1 MKILELTVQNVRG
14 LRDLHLDLQGENIVI
29 WGPNGSGKSCVVDAV
44 EFLFS
49 GRISRLMGQGTAGIT
64 LSSHGPHIDHE
75 PKSASVKATIQLEGW
90 DQPVQIERRIA
101 EPDQLNCPEEAKS
114 VLAKASDAIR
124 SGAFVLTRRDILR
137 YIAAEAGK
145 RADEIEELLDL
156 NDVDDVRSTLLRARN
171 LFIRGERDA
180 VKAVETA
187 EAEVNVHLGLPKYSA
202 LGLLTVAN
210 ECRQVLAAEPIEG
223 PDSTSLKEG
232 ILSNPSR
239 EAGEP
244 SVNLNLAL
252 ANIGRLRNTIQG
264 DTGTPAVKNHENL
277 TEQITALKADPVL
290 LNELERLQL
299 TRRASHYVEESTV
312 ECPVCG
318 ARWPEGHLKS
328 HLESRIATA
337 QNAEVVRQTIVTN
350 ADSMA
355 TPARSLRA
363 NVSALRDSLTT
374 SGLDADSADIQVLD
388 SWVKDLDHLLTA
400 LMNPIE
406 EYLGIGLDSVG
417 IARFLAPKTITESL
431 DRIEGLITETIPE
444 STPEQTAWDTL
455 TRLEVSLRVLESRA
469 RDRASAT
476 MNANRSK
483 VLLEE
488 YEKARDDVLNS
499 LYSRISDRFVE
510 LYNVLHEHESDHFSA
525 TLQPQGASL
534 NFAVDFMGRGAHP
547 PHALHSEG
555 HQDSMGVCLFL
566 ALNEEI
572 NEGDPS
578 LIVLDDVMM
587 SVDAGHRKDVCRLLK
602 EHFTG
607 CQFVITTHD
616 RTWAKQLRQERV
628 VNHRQ
633 VIEFTG
639 WSVEH
644 GPQTHRQM
652 DLWETIEASLDV
664 DDVNSAAFQ
673 LRRGSEEFFERACDA
688 LGAPIIYNSEMQWQL
703 DDWLPAAMNQ
713 YKNIL
718 QRGRRSASSWGD
730 SEKTSKFDERESIRK
745 QIYDRTFV
753 EQWTIN
759 ASVHYNQWENMSKED
774 FSPVVDAF
782 KDLQSLFECSEC
794 GRLLEK
800 TPRKGNAQ
808 FLKCPCATV
817 SWNLTNKPTG
827 S

>member
-75 PKSASVKATIQLEGW
+75 PTSASVKATIQLEGW

-145 RADEIEELLDL
+145 RADEIEELLGL

-171 LFIRGERDA
+171 LFVRGERDA

-299 TRRASHYVEESTV
+299 TRQASHYVEESTV

-337 QNAEVVRQTIVTN
+337 QNAEIVRQTIVTN

-388 SWVKDLDHLLTA
+388 SWVKDLDHLLKA

-406 EYLGIGLDSVG
+406 EYLVPFQSDLVG
-417 IARFLAPKTITESL
+417 
-431 DRIEGLITETIPE
+431 
-444 STPEQTAWDTL
+444 
-455 TRLEVSLRVLESRA
+455 
-469 RDRASAT
+469 
-476 MNANRSK
+476 
-483 VLLEE
+483 
-488 YEKARDDVLNS
+488 
-499 LYSRISDRFVE
+499 
-510 LYNVLHEHESDHFSA
+510 
-525 TLQPQGASL
+525 
-534 NFAVDFMGRGAHP
+534 
-547 PHALHSEG
+547 
-555 HQDSMGVCLFL
+555 
-566 ALNEEI
+566 
-572 NEGDPS
+572 
-578 LIVLDDVMM
+578 
-587 SVDAGHRKDVCRLLK
+587 
-602 EHFTG
+602 
-607 CQFVITTHD
+607 
-616 RTWAKQLRQERV
+616 
-628 VNHRQ
+628 
-633 VIEFTG
+633 
-639 WSVEH
+639 
-644 GPQTHRQM
+644 
-652 DLWETIEASLDV
+652 
-664 DDVNSAAFQ
+664 
-673 LRRGSEEFFERACDA
+673 
-688 LGAPIIYNSEMQWQL
+688 
-703 DDWLPAAMNQ
+703 
-713 YKNIL
+713 
-718 QRGRRSASSWGD
+718 
-730 SEKTSKFDERESIRK
+730 
-745 QIYDRTFV
+745 
-753 EQWTIN
+753 
-759 ASVHYNQWENMSKED
+759 
-774 FSPVVDAF
+774 
-782 KDLQSLFECSEC
+782 
-794 GRLLEK
+794 
-800 TPRKGNAQ
+800 
-808 FLKCPCATV
+808 
-817 SWNLTNKPTG
+817 
-827 S
+827 